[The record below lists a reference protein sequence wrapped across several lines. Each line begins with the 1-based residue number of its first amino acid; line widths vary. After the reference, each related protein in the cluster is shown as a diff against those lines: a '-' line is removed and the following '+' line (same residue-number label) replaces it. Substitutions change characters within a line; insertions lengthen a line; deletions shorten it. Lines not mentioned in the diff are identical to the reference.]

1 MISKRVLTHAG
12 VLSATAG
19 LMLVMTGTAQA
30 AELSLSQGRGY
41 GGHNTYSVYA
51 CDTKADGWGVRTYY
65 ELSDG
70 YVDLVGDGNGSSGG
84 CGSEGTHAPVVW
96 FAVCAG
102 PNGAD
107 NECKFP

>member
-70 YVDLVGDGNGSSGG
+70 YVDLVGDGNPACQGELS
-84 CGSEGTHAPVVW
+84 PVVHSKP
-96 FAVCAG
+96 A
-102 PNGAD
+102 
-107 NECKFP
+107 